1 MEAETGSGK
10 TEAALW
16 RFLDL
21 FEAGAVDGMYFA
33 LPTHV
38 AATQA
43 FARILR
49 FADAAF
55 GADRPAIVLAVPGQ
69 VQADGA
75 RGHKLPD
82 FAFAWD
88 DDPNDAVRQS
98 RWAAAH
104 PKRFLGAQI
113 AVGTLDQALLGTIR
127 TRHAHMRGTMLL
139 RQLLVVDEVHASDR
153 YMETL
158 LSGLLRGHLQA
169 GGHALLL
176 SATLGRKAHLN
187 ESVR

>member
-127 TRHAHMRGTMLL
+127 TRGTPICVARCCCGSCWWWTRSMPLTAIWKHCFRGCC
-139 RQLLVVDEVHASDR
+139 
-153 YMETL
+153 
-158 LSGLLRGHLQA
+158 A
-169 GGHALLL
+169 GICRPA
-176 SATLGRKAHLN
+176 ATRCYSPPLWVGRPI
-187 ESVR
+187 